1 MIKLENKKEKAKK
14 AAQEYIQ
21 GKITISEAAHKAEI
35 TILEMEQYL
44 VEEGYKSSYSIYDL
58 DKEIRLLG
66 PEKIKHKVYPRGT

>member
-35 TILEMEQYL
+35 TIWEMEQYL
-44 VEEGYKSSYSIYDL
+44 AEEGYKSSYSIEDL

-66 PEKIKHKVYPRGT
+66 PDKIKHKVYPRGT

>member
-35 TILEMEQYL
+35 TIWEMKQYL
-44 VEEGYKSSYSIYDL
+44 VEEGYKSSYSIEDL
-58 DKEIRLLG
+58 DKEMKLLG
-66 PEKIKHKVYPRGT
+66 